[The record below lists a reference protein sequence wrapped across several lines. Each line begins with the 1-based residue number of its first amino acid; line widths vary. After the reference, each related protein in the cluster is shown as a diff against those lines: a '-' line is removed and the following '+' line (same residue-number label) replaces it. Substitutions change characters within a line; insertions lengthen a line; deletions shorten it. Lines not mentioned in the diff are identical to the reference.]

1 MMTTKIAIP
10 TQRNQMNNE
19 DFNLHFSATLTQ
31 DTPINDEEMCISFT
45 ALSNHPTIRRE
56 GAFGDYYISIDT
68 DNVRWSAKNLF
79 LDHNPTFTNS
89 VGVIDEVKKDNKGF
103 KVKVRFFEHIPLSKE
118 AYERFKA
125 GLSQSVSVGFGNA
138 QIEEI
143 GELNALPHYKIK
155 SGEIVELSA
164 VWMGADPKAK
174 ISSFAKT
181 TQKEKEQN
189 QGETM
194 QEKQN
199 EKQNEKEIQ
208 GETMFNQT
216 QNQMQN
222 KEAKD
227 IAQLAEVLGQKDL
240 GLQAILEGKSYEDF
254 RSEVFMKSKEN
265 KSLALA
271 TNKGKSQGEFS
282 LYNVITNRADRE
294 LEFVNNKTGRLKIPN
309 TFYEKFESV
318 ITKSTNP
325 EVASIEPLY
334 YRGDKFI
341 DLVRNSSPLL
351 QKLDVLSG
359 LISVQQIPR
368 DNTELDAVFLDEGA
382 SADAQS
388 LSFDNIK
395 LTPKTL
401 SNKVIIT
408 RRMFEMT
415 PLSLES
421 FVLQKMIT
429 GIRRKLEKVILY
441 GTSPEPITG
450 IFNTSGVQA
459 MEGFMKSPDFKSAL
473 KFKGMLQSLDY
484 DTSRCAF
491 FVNAMGFTE
500 LEGTPKSINTTN
512 VTTERTLLE
521 NNKMAGFDI
530 YVNNLMNDGDIILGD
545 FSNAILGIWSDGI
558 EIKTYQLPGD
568 NLVIEGFYDIDFA
581 LKRNNAFVI
590 SKIK

>member
-1 MMTTKIAIP
+1 MRMMRVNLIP
-10 TQRNQMNNE
+10 TQRNQMKNE
-19 DFNLHFSATLTQ
+19 DFNLHFSATITQ
-31 DTPINDEEMCISFT
+31 DTPINDEDMSISFT

-68 DNVRWSAKNLF
+68 DNVIWSAKNLF

-143 GELNALPHYKIK
+143 GELNAIPHYKIK

-164 VWMGADPKAK
+164 VWLGADPKAK

-181 TQKEKEQN
+181 TQNQN

-194 QEKQN
+194 S

-208 GETMFNQT
+208 PGETMINQI
-216 QNQMQN
+216 QN

-254 RSEVFMKSKEN
+254 RSEVFMKSKES
-265 KSLALA
+265 KSIALA
-271 TNKGKSQGEFS
+271 TNKEKSQGEFS

-450 IFNTSGVQA
+450 IFNTTGIQA
-459 MEGFMKSPDFKSAL
+459 IEGFMKSPDFKNAL

-545 FSNAILGIWSDGI
+545 FSNAILGVWSDGI

-581 LKRNNAFVI
+581 LKRNNAFVV
-590 SKIK
+590 SKTK